1 MDKNDTFNHILQIGI
16 IPIFRTSSDKAA
28 LAVANALIKASV
40 PVLELPLSFP
50 SSLAIIKKVAERFGK
65 ELLLGAGTVLDP
77 QSVRDAV
84 EAGARY
90 IVSPNLNLEVI
101 KECIS
106 ADIPCF
112 PGALTPTEIALALQ
126 AGADA
131 IKVFPCNAMGGPQYI
146 RALKAPFH
154 DAMLFPCGGVGVDNA
169 AGYFAAGA
177 DALFTGTTLI
187 NAALVESGNFM
198 DITKNAQKLAD
209 IVRASRKNAA

>member
-1 MDKNDTFNHILQIGI
+1 MKKPGTLEKLLDSGI
-16 IPIFRTSSDKAA
+16 IPIFRAFSDSDAI
-28 LAVANALIKASV
+28 AVGEALIKASV

-50 SSLAIIKKVAERFGK
+50 GSLAIIKKVAKRFGK
-65 ELLLGAGTVLDP
+65 DLLLGAGTVLNP
-77 QSVRDAV
+77 EAVRDAV
-84 EAGARY
+84 ESGAQY
-90 IVSPNLNLEVI
+90 IVSPNTNMDVI
-101 KECIS
+101 RECIS

-131 IKVFPCNAMGGPQYI
+131 IKVFPCNAVGGPQYI
-146 RALKAPFH
+146 RSLKAPFP
-154 DAMLFPCGGVGVDNA
+154 DAVLFPCGGVGVDNA
-169 AGYFAAGA
+169 AEYFSAGA
-177 DALFTGTTLI
+177 GALFTGTTLI